1 MNTPERKSFR
11 RPYRRENAP
20 VYLTPEEILAQIPEG
35 VNTALYPWNAKLTQ
49 EDMDILNE
57 ITRRC
62 VARKLRE
69 IAEGSQDRSNRQEQE
84 DGHERRNTPGRRAL
98 PGEETPGSGSGPGR

>member
-57 ITRRC
+57 MTRRYLE
-62 VARKLRE
+62 RKLRE

-84 DGHERRNTPGRRAL
+84 DGHER
-98 PGEETPGSGSGPGR
+98 